1 MNISFIGLG
10 KLGLPLACCLAQSGN
25 KVLGVDKNEYVLE
38 KLNNNELP
46 FYEPGLTDIFPHDNL
61 IGFTDSYHRAVEE
74 TDASIILVNTQLG
87 DTGYSAEFVESALTD
102 LAVNL
107 KKSDKEYHLI
117 VLSSTVLPGTI
128 ANLIKLVEKIS
139 GRKFEEGFGF
149 SYVPDFVKLGNVIK
163 DFLNPE
169 YFLIGANNEKD
180 QRQTESI
187 WENFHKNATPHKY
200 LTLEEAEV
208 AKVAS
213 NAYIVSKITFANF
226 LGQLCDDMENVNVHK
241 ITDTIGID
249 KRISPHFFGFGTP
262 FGGTCFPRDTA
273 AFIKFAET
281 QGKEAKHIKFCNE
294 VNESLYHDILNKCG
308 IATRVGVIG
317 ISFKPD
323 SPVTIGSPS
332 VRLIHDLLK
341 QGRLVYTYD
350 ELEETYDNLNGR
362 EKNIKKCESAE
373 ECIGRSDVVVFM
385 HPNRKYA
392 TLDVKGKTV
401 VDNWGIFSPLPPVV
415 SLSEDFDWTQ
425 LE

>member
-10 KLGLPLACCLAQSGN
+10 KLGLPLACCLAKSGN
-25 KVLGVDKNEYVLE
+25 RVLGVDKNEYVLE

-46 FYEPGLTDIFPHDNL
+46 FYEPGLTDIFPNDNL
-61 IGFTDSYHRAVEE
+61 IGFTDSYQRAVDE
-74 TDASIILVNTQLG
+74 TEASIILVNTQLG
-87 DTGYSAEFVESALTD
+87 DSGYSAEFVESALTD

-107 KKSDKEYHLI
+107 KKSEKEYHLI

-128 ANLIKLVEKIS
+128 AKLIKLVEKIS

-149 SYVPDFVKLGNVIK
+149 SYVPDFVKLGSVIK

-169 YFLIGANNEKD
+169 YFLIGANNWDDHGKT
-180 QRQTESI
+180 QSI
-187 WENFHKNATPHKY
+187 WAKFHENKPPHKY

-226 LGQLCDDMENVNVHK
+226 LGQLCDGMDNIDVHK

-281 QGKEAKHIKFCNE
+281 QGKDAKHIKFCNE

-308 IATRVGVIG
+308 QVQRVGVIG
-317 ISFKPD
+317 ISFKPH

-362 EKNIKKCESAE
+362 EEKIIKCVSPQ
-373 ECIGRSDVVVFM
+373 ECVDKSDVVVFM
-385 HPNRKYA
+385 HPTKKYA
-392 TLDVKGKTV
+392 TLEVQGTTV
-401 VDNWGIFSPLPPVV
+401 VDNWGIFS
-415 SLSEDFDWTQ
+415 SEKW
-425 LE
+425 

>member
-1 MNISFIGLG
+1 M
-10 KLGLPLACCLAQSGN
+10 
-25 KVLGVDKNEYVLE
+25 
-38 KLNNNELP
+38 
-46 FYEPGLTDIFPHDNL
+46 
-61 IGFTDSYHRAVEE
+61 IGFTDSYQRAVDE
-74 TDASIILVNTQLG
+74 TEASIILVNTQLG
-87 DTGYSAEFVESALTD
+87 DSGYSAEFVESALTD

-107 KKSDKEYHLI
+107 KKSEKEYHLI

-128 ANLIKLVEKIS
+128 AKLIKLVEKIS

-149 SYVPDFVKLGNVIK
+149 SYVPDFVKLGSVIK

-169 YFLIGANNEKD
+169 YFLIGANNWDDHGKT
-180 QRQTESI
+180 QSI
-187 WENFHKNATPHKY
+187 WAKFHENKPPHKY

-226 LGQLCDDMENVNVHK
+226 LGQVCDVMDNVDVHK

-308 IATRVGVIG
+308 QVQRVGVIG
-317 ISFKPD
+317 VSFKPN

-362 EKNIKKCESAE
+362 EEKIIKCVSPQ
-373 ECIGRSDVVVFM
+373 ECVDKSDVVVFM
-385 HPNRKYA
+385 HPTKKYA
-392 TLDVKGKTV
+392 TLDVQGTTV
-401 VDNWGIFSPLPPVV
+401 VDNWGIFS
-415 SLSEDFDWTQ
+415 SEKW
-425 LE
+425 